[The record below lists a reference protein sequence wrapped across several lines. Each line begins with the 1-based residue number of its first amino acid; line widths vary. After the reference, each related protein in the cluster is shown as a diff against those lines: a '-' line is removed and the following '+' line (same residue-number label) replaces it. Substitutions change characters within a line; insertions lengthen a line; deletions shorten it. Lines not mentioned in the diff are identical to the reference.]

1 MSVEREK
8 RSGRTV
14 GVKDGSAGVAL
25 AVLLALV
32 LGALVGAW
40 FWLRAPAP
48 ARDRAEPLPAAAR
61 SAPAPA
67 PLEPNPGRTDA
78 AAPSAPARPV
88 EDPDRFRGR
97 GRIRGELALD
107 GVEMPER
114 WTLVL
119 EPHPTLVGAESAAR
133 RRVEYVHGERSFEAG
148 DLPLGGYRVYAEI
161 AGLNSTSASVPLV
174 RGSSDVYV
182 TLRIARA
189 GIVDGFVF
197 DDAGAPA
204 EGLVVTIESVRT
216 RARTSAEVD
225 ATGAFVLRDV
235 VDGDY
240 HIDFGPVE
248 RPLVPR
254 GQFTFKAPT
263 LRWRE
268 TRLLPTGSARIAV
281 VDARGIRIQDAE
293 VQGSGSPQGVV
304 RGRTGGDGELRARW
318 LWPARYE
325 IRATAPDGRAGRAS
339 AEIRAGANADV
350 AITVE

>member
-8 RSGRTV
+8 RSGRTA

-25 AVLLALV
+25 AALAALV
-32 LGALVGAW
+32 LAVLIGAW

-48 ARDRAEPLPAAAR
+48 VQGRAEPLPAAERPA
-61 SAPAPA
+61 SVPAPV
-67 PLEPNPGRTDA
+67 EPIAGRTDA
-78 AAPSAPARPV
+78 AAASAAERRT

-107 GVEMPER
+107 GVEMPQR

-133 RRVEYVHGERSFEAG
+133 RRVEYEHGERSFEAG

-216 RARTSAEVD
+216 RARTTAEVD

-235 VDGDY
+235 VDGEY

-268 TRLLPTGSARIAV
+268 TRLPPTGSARISV
-281 VDARGIRIQDAE
+281 VDARGLRILDAD

-304 RGRTGGDGELRARW
+304 RGKTGGDGELRARW

-325 IRATAPDGRAGRAS
+325 IRATAPDGRAGRAT
-339 AEIRAGANADV
+339 AEVRAGATAEV
-350 AITVE
+350 SITVQ